1 MSVALTGLNR
11 NGRKDELCTTSSS
24 GFVYQQRSSRQTAH
38 DWEEE
43 KNRAKYFFD
52 DGTMTFF
59 WNTHTGLC
67 LLVFSCFLFY
77 VAVLEHGNFS
87 SEYNMKRGL
96 TAVVLVFV
104 LFGVIH
110 TPDGPF
116 RRPHPAFWR
125 LVLCLS
131 ILYELILVFLLF
143 QNVDDARK
151 WLRYLDPDLGKPL
164 EEKNY
169 GGSCIIYDS
178 NSTDPWH
185 NVRAKM
191 DVFVLVHFFG
201 WWFKTLIVRD
211 YWLCNVLSFAFEL
224 MEYTLEHQLPNFS
237 ECWWDHWIMDFL
249 GCNMAGIWLG
259 MKTLNYLSIK
269 PYHWRGMWKISG
281 YKGKLHRVLLQFTP
295 HRWTDFDWRPTGS
308 LKRWLGTL
316 GLCVIILLTELNT
329 FYLKYVL
336 WVPPPH
342 LLCFLRLV
350 FSILWGGPA
359 IYEYFQFMDDP
370 KCKRVGQQA
379 WMLSSIIITELLII
393 MKFGWDTV
401 SKPLPRSITVLWFLG
416 ILGLTL
422 WTFWHFYVTR
432 WLIKLSQQ
440 ANKQDHTD

>member
-1 MSVALTGLNR
+1 MSVALTKLNR
-11 NGRKDELCTTSSS
+11 NGRKNEISTAGSS
-24 GFVYQQRSSRQTAH
+24 GFDYQRSSSRQTAH

-96 TAVVLVFV
+96 SAVVLVFV

-370 KCKRVGQQA
+370 
-379 WMLSSIIITELLII
+379 
-393 MKFGWDTV
+393 
-401 SKPLPRSITVLWFLG
+401 
-416 ILGLTL
+416 
-422 WTFWHFYVTR
+422 
-432 WLIKLSQQ
+432 
-440 ANKQDHTD
+440 

>member
-1 MSVALTGLNR
+1 MEYSTSPLIR
-11 NGRKDELCTTSSS
+11 NGRRD
-24 GFVYQQRSSRQTAH
+24 QRRTAH

-43 KNRAKYFFD
+43 KNRAKDFFD
-52 DGTMTFF
+52 DGTMSFF
-59 WNTHTGLC
+59 WNAHTGLC
-67 LLVFSCFLFY
+67 LLGFASVLLY
-77 VAVLEHGNFS
+77 VAVFENATFS
-87 SEYNMKRGL
+87 SEYNLKRGL
-96 TAVVLVFV
+96 TAMILVFV
-104 LFGVIH
+104 LFGVVH

-143 QNVDDARK
+143 QNVDDARQ
-151 WLRYLDPDLGKPL
+151 WLRYLDPNLGKPL
-164 EEKNY
+164 SEQDY
-169 GGSCIIYDS
+169 GGNCIIYDRAYPE
-178 NSTDPWH
+178 DPWH
-185 NVRAKM
+185 NIREKM

-201 WWFKTLIVRD
+201 WWLKTLIVRD

-249 GCNMAGIWLG
+249 GCNMIGIWLG

-281 YKGKLHRVLLQFTP
+281 YKRKLRRVVLQFTP

-316 GLCVIILLTELNT
+316 ILCAVILLTELNT

-342 LLCFLRLV
+342 ILCFLRLL

-359 IYEYFQFMDDP
+359 IYEYFQYMDDP
-370 KCKRVGQQA
+370 C
-379 WMLSSIIITELLII
+379 LSVLIQENSPN
-393 MKFGWDTV
+393 W
-401 SKPLPRSITVLWFLG
+401 P
-416 ILGLTL
+416 
-422 WTFWHFYVTR
+422 
-432 WLIKLSQQ
+432 
-440 ANKQDHTD
+440 